1 MYDERFDDDVRQ
13 KTMQSRIIL
22 KDRKRVFSQICVPKT
37 FRFWR

>member
-1 MYDERFDDDVRQ
+1 MDDERFDDDVRQ
-13 KTMQSRIIL
+13 KPIQPKIIL